1 MKKKKEKP
9 VKFLT
14 KKAQNQML
22 IVSII
27 CLVLFV
33 LGLLLIIL
41 FGFNIVNLSKS
52 ANIAFLI
59 TGAVILLIS
68 IIIEMIS
75 FPLIKKYGEK
85 EYDEVNE
92 ENNEIFFKK

>member
-52 ANIAFLI
+52 ANTAFLI
-59 TGAVILLIS
+59 TGAVILLVS

>member
-68 IIIEMIS
+68 IIMEMIS

>member
-27 CLVLFV
+27 CLALFV

-52 ANIAFLI
+52 TNTAFLI

-68 IIIEMIS
+68 IIMEMIS

>member
-1 MKKKKEKP
+1 MKKNKEKP

-52 ANIAFLI
+52 SNTAFLI

>member
-52 ANIAFLI
+52 ANISFLI

-68 IIIEMIS
+68 IIMEMIS

>member
-68 IIIEMIS
+68 IIMEIIS

>member
-52 ANIAFLI
+52 ANNAFLI
-59 TGAVILLIS
+59 TGAVILLVS

>member
-1 MKKKKEKP
+1 MKKKKEKT

-59 TGAVILLIS
+59 AGAVILLIS

>member
-52 ANIAFLI
+52 TNVAFLI

-68 IIIEMIS
+68 IIMEMIS
-75 FPLIKKYGEK
+75 FPLIKKNGEK